1 MIELTSLVGKIEMH
15 FEVDEHLNL
24 NDYHRI
30 IYFLCGLIT
39 CEKKNNIT
47 MIFAC
52 IARER
57 SVPHNTCSSF
67 KKRIII
73 HWHLMSQL
81 YGT

>member
-52 IARER
+52 IARE
-57 SVPHNTCSSF
+57 
-67 KKRIII
+67 
-73 HWHLMSQL
+73 
-81 YGT
+81 